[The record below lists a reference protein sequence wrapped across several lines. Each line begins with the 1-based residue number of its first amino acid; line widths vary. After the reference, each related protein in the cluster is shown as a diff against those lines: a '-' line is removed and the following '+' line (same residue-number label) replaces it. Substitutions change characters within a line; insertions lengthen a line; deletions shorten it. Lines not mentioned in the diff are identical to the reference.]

1 MSDVRINTR
10 SPYYIEANP
19 TEPTIPETPEVPDP
33 PTNIPPTVTITASN
47 TTPYAGDT
55 VTLTA
60 VATDSDGTI
69 VSYLWGGTSS
79 PQTSVSID
87 VTSTEVQSKIFNVIV
102 TDDDGDVGL
111 AQITIN
117 WQEIPEQTTNTDLD
131 VNCGDVINEGSFIGT
146 KTYNLVG
153 VGDKIGDV
161 EIEFLTS
168 GNNQNLPVIFDLSWN
183 GATTSTGYIGHS
195 DFSGTFF
202 GTDNT
207 GDPTTKAQPTTL
219 TINKSAATPTQV
231 TLTASTGMSE
241 GNDAY
246 SFRLNCPDVEE
257 TITKFYTVKST
268 TAGGTT
274 DFTYTDVNGDNI
286 DITLEEG
293 ETELIS
299 AQEDTVSI
307 TSGTGTIEEG
317 GQSFDL
323 GQPEQTIDGKTEI
336 TIVFDSSGSMGT
348 ILDRLLKMADNELK
362 NTLLTYYNNDI
373 IEYNKRVQVVKSQD
387 HAIANDYFSINKE
400 DFLKLS
406 STPIRNSDSSKQIFL
421 YFTNE
426 VSGDE
431 TNYQD
436 DQRDLLFVNRVS
448 DYTTAN
454 AIYDSD
460 LSNFRTFLESKNYG
474 DYFLTVFNARN
485 YPNYE
490 TYFINN
496 IFRGDEGFDGSKG
509 LSDRSEVSVVQP
521 VLQTGD
527 SAYYHDLIIEALR
540 GYGFN
545 I

>member
-19 TEPTIPETPEVPDP
+19 TEPTIPETPEIPDP

-47 TTPYAGDT
+47 ENPYVKET

-87 VTSTEVQSKIFNVIV
+87 VTSPEAESKIFNVVV
-102 TDDDGDVGL
+102 TDDDGDVAV

-117 WQEIPEQTTNTDLD
+117 WQEIPEQTTNTGLD
-131 VNCGDVINEGSFIGT
+131 VNCGDVINEGAFLGT

-161 EIEFLTS
+161 EIEFLDGGGEQNTPVKFDITWD
-168 GNNQNLPVIFDLSWN
+168 GNTE
-183 GATTSTGYIGHS
+183 TTGFIGDS
-195 DFSGTFF
+195 SF
-202 GTDNT
+202 GLTDPIPAPDNT
-207 GDPTTKAQPTTL
+207 SSPTNKKQPTTL
-219 TINKSAATPTQV
+219 IINKTSATPTQV
-231 TLTASTGMSE
+231 TLTAE
-241 GNDAY
+241 PLIPNDSY

-274 DFTYTDVNGDNI
+274 DFSYTDVNGV
-286 DITLEEG
+286 TQTVSLEEG
-293 ETELIS
+293 ETDLVS
-299 AQEDTVSI
+299 AQEDTVSV

-323 GQPEQTIDGKTEI
+323 GVPEQVIDGETEI
-336 TIVFDSSGSMGT
+336 TIIFDSSGSMGT
-348 ILDRLLKMADNELK
+348 ILDQLLIMADNELK
-362 NTLLTYYNNDI
+362 NTLLEYYNNDVV
-373 IEYNKRVQVVKSQD
+373 EYNKRVKIVKSQD
-387 HAIANDYFSINKE
+387 HALDNNYISINKE

-406 STPIRNSDSSKQIFL
+406 STPLRNADSSKQIFL

-426 VSGDE
+426 VSGELD
-431 TNYQD
+431 NYQD
-436 DQRDLLFVNRVS
+436 GQRDEFFINRVS

-454 AIYDSD
+454 PLYDSD
-460 LSNFRTFLESKNYG
+460 LANFRTFLESKSYG
-474 DYFLTVFNARN
+474 DYFLTLFNARN

-496 IFRGDEGFDGSKG
+496 IFSGDEGFDGSKG

-521 VLQTGD
+521 VLQTGT
-527 SAYYHDLIIEALR
+527 SSYYHDLIITALR